1 MSSVQTLMDE
11 SSDRA
16 SAFAR
21 TLDGEDLQRR
31 TPAALAGEADPRT
44 SASYKFLSTERII
57 EALRS
62 VGFLPVQASQVRSRR
77 MSPRFAPHVIR
88 FRRRYE
94 TVQLRDSIPE
104 ILCLNSHNGR
114 TALQFRLAL
123 YRPIC
128 TNGLIVCSEAL
139 PVWRVPHRGDVFDQA
154 IAAVVQQAEQFA
166 EIGRWV
172 ERMEQTRLDSEQR
185 LSFASRALL
194 LRYPGGQHAGMQAG
208 QLLEARR
215 SEDAGD
221 DVWRV
226 YNTIQENVIQGD
238 QLRQSA
244 SGRQLRS
251 RPIRAIARDVEIN
264 TGLWQIAV
272 GLVN

>member
-1 MSSVQTLMDE
+1 MNNLQTLMDD
-11 SSDRA
+11 SSGRDNV
-16 SAFAR
+16 FHR
-21 TLDGEDLQRR
+21 TLGGEDLRQH
-31 TPAALAGEADPRT
+31 TPAALSGEADPCT
-44 SASYKFLSTERII
+44 SPRYKFLSTERIV
-57 EALRS
+57 EALKS
-62 VGFLPVQASQVRSRR
+62 VGFLPVQASQVRCRR
-77 MSPRFAPHVIR
+77 TSPRFAPHVIR

-94 TVQLRDSIPE
+94 TVQLKDSIPE

-139 PVWRVPHRGDVFDQA
+139 PVWKVPHRGDVFDQA
-154 IAAVVQQAEQFA
+154 IAAVVQQAEQFS

-172 ERMEQTRLDSEQR
+172 ERMEQTQLDAEQR
-185 LSFASRALL
+185 VSFASRAML
-194 LRYPGGQHAGMQAG
+194 LRYPSGQHSGMEPG

-226 YNTIQENVIQGD
+226 YNTIQENVMQGN
-238 QLRQSA
+238 QARQSA

-264 TGLWQIAV
+264 SGLWQIAV